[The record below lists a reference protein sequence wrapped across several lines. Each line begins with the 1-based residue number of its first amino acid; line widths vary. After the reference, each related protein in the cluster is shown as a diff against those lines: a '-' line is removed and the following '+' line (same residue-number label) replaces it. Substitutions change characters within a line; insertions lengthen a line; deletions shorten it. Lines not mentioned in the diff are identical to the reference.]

1 MPLGGMGR
9 TIASA
14 LPTATCG
21 YVGDPKGGGRAM
33 RCWDLVYSVLTPRA
47 ANEETERGGRAPR
60 TKRQQRYYNFLTFAT
75 IQQKKPAA
83 ALCNNR
89 FF

>member
-47 ANEETERGGRAPR
+47 ANEETERGGIPPGTEHRC
-60 TKRQQRYYNFLTFAT
+60 AT
-75 IQQKKPAA
+75 
-83 ALCNNR
+83 
-89 FF
+89 